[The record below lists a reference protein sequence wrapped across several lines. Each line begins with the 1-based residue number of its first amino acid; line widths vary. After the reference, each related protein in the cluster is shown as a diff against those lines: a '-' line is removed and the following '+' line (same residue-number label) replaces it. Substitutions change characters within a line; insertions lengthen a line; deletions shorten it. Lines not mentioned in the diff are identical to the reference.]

1 MMAMSVPFLCFYSSH
16 SSQGTEQ
23 RDLVSRYFSCV
34 LLFSVPFRLCAT
46 QSLFSRLFVPLT
58 QAAKITKETAQNH
71 SCSLSRTP
79 PLILHCACQNTTT
92 GSRLRLS
99 KKLISCF
106 FLWAAL
112 P

>member
-1 MMAMSVPFLCFYSSH
+1 MAMSVPFLCFDSSH

-23 RDLVSRYFSCV
+23 RDLVSLYFSCL
-34 LLFSVPFRLCAT
+34 LLFSAPFRLCEM
-46 QSLFSRLFVPLT
+46 QSLFSRPFVPLT

-71 SCSLSRTP
+71 SCSLSCTP

-92 GSRLRLS
+92 GSCLRFS
-99 KKLISCF
+99 EKLISYF
-106 FLWAAL
+106 FLWATV